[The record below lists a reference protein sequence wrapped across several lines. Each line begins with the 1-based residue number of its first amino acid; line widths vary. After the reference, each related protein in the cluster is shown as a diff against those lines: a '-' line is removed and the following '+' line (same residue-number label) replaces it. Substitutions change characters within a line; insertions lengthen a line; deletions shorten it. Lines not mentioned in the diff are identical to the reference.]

1 MQKSD
6 LPALRQLAANGQ
18 IIYTRHGQARMLERG
33 YFTTDV
39 ASILASPTNQ
49 IIEIQSPSAT
59 PGKEHRDER
68 VLISDPMYCSEAAIL
83 ISMDLATPGNPAI
96 VILTVEE
103 PQDEKWNKNKNSDP
117 WLVRK

>member
-33 YFTTDV
+33 FFTTDI
-39 ASILASPTNQ
+39 ANILKSPTNQ
-49 IIEIQSPSAT
+49 IIEVQSPSTA
-59 PGKEHRDER
+59 PGRAHRDER
-68 VLISDPMYCSEAAIL
+68 VLISDPMYHPDAAVL
-83 ISMDLATPGNPAI
+83 ISMDFANPSNPAI
-96 VILTVEE
+96 IILTVEE
-103 PQDEKWNKNKNSDP
+103 PRDEKWNKNKNSDP

>member
-1 MQKSD
+1 MQQSD

-39 ASILASPTNQ
+39 ANILSSPTNQ
-49 IIEIQSPSAT
+49 IIEVQSPSAT
-59 PGKEHRDER
+59 PGKQH
-68 VLISDPMYCSEAAIL
+68 VLISDPMYQSDVAIL
-83 ISMDLATPGNPAI
+83 ISMDLATPGSPAI

-103 PQDEKWNKNKNSDP
+103 TKDEKWNKNKNNDP